1 MNTWIA
7 PLPKHLFRG
16 PNLAGLL
23 ALYESNYARLWR
35 LFPLNQHHR
44 YQLVSHVPNDYP
56 LHLYQLQRSRYTT
69 TYQLT
74 YFFLQDGRWV
84 ADPDLHVRVYHDA
97 HQAESIFAG
106 SNPSTFLHGRVT
118 KHHNAL
124 RQKWELNILLN
135 KWLRYCL
142 DHGHH
147 FKPALDG
154 SKT

>member
-1 MNTWIA
+1 MNAWIA
-7 PLPKHLFRG
+7 PLPRHLCRG

-35 LFPLNQHHR
+35 LFPLDQPYRHQR
-44 YQLVSHVPNDYP
+44 VSHVPDDFP
-56 LHLYQLQRSRYTT
+56 LHLHELQRSRYTT

-74 YFFLQDGRWV
+74 YFFLQDGRWT

-97 HQAESIFAG
+97 HQAEGLTAG
-106 SNPSTFLHGRVT
+106 HGT
-118 KHHNAL
+118 ASAAGDHGEML
-124 RQKWELNILLN
+124 RRKWELNVLLN

-147 FKPALDG
+147 FGDPRRDTV
-154 SKT
+154 S